1 MAMKDKETLQ
11 YEYALERIE
20 ELLPLVCED
29 TPADDKAAI
38 ELSMASDVVIA
49 YEKKHF
55 PMSKPSVSELL
66 ALSLEERGMT
76 QRELAKEI
84 GISPSRISDYM
95 TGRADPTLK
104 IARQLCL
111 ILDISPSLMLGI

>member
-1 MAMKDKETLQ
+1 MKKDKETLQ
-11 YEYALERIE
+11 YEYAMERIE

-29 TPADDKAAI
+29 TPADDKTSI
-38 ELSMASDVVIA
+38 ELSLASDVVIA

-55 PMSKPSVSELL
+55 PMNKPSVSELI

-76 QRELAKEI
+76 QKELAQKI
-84 GISPSRISDYM
+84 GVSPSRISDYM

-104 IARQLCL
+104 IARSLCQTL
-111 ILDISPSLMLGI
+111 GISPALMLGM

>member
-1 MAMKDKETLQ
+1 MKDKETLQ

-29 TPADDKAAI
+29 TPADDKSAI

-55 PMSKPSVSELL
+55 PMGKPSVSELL